1 MTKLKHLRIKTT
13 CIRVVSQFGFPPYP
27 SPRVKSGAGS
37 LPPVRPFPIALGFLT
52 CSLCLMLSLLALVRT
67 AQAHL
72 TKYTGAE
79 HSSTVAEIWIDEE
92 RITLRLEIGDLDQD
106 AFVDLL
112 NDAAPGQDE
121 VSRELLLIGD
131 NGAPLAGA
139 VKVIERRPRTD
150 RSTVSQSTAAQVP
163 GSAEVTYAEVV
174 YELGMHPA
182 TLTLMPP
189 PRMGSDEAAAQIG
202 FIVYHETIPV
212 IDFQYLVRPE
222 TLRLDWRDPWYSAFE
237 NADLKRH
244 HSAPLMTFL
253 YVEPYEVRFEILI
266 RLKAL
271 ASWMS
276 LDVSTQEPI
285 DIDRQARLREQVG
298 QFLLQQSRVQ
308 IDGVRSR
315 PLLDRVEFVRVTPQG
330 IQSLDA
336 AERLT
341 FQTAL
346 VGVILA
352 YATPGPPQD
361 VTVDW
366 THFDDQITSIPAT
379 IIDPVSQLPYDVTP
393 AQPTLRWTNMLDDYN
408 YQVATIDAIA
418 AQAANQFDIPLLS
431 VLLCL
436 AAALIAGFGGFLAL
450 NGVYRITAVAL
461 IFVVAVGVGPFGRI
475 AVRNPFAAP
484 YQLPEVESLLI
495 LQGLL
500 QNTYRAFDFR
510 AENDV
515 YDKLAV
521 STADDLITDIYL
533 QSRKRLVMEAQGGA
547 RAKVQDVQLLDAVQV
562 GPPGKRQRL
571 TFQCAWRITG
581 TVNHW
586 GHTHQR
592 RNQYEARVTIQPIE
606 QTWKIVALDVIEER
620 RLP

>member
-1 MTKLKHLRIKTT
+1 
-13 CIRVVSQFGFPPYP
+13 
-27 SPRVKSGAGS
+27 
-37 LPPVRPFPIALGFLT
+37 
-52 CSLCLMLSLLALVRT
+52 MLSLLALART

-79 HSSTVAEIWIDEE
+79 HSSTVAEIWIDGE
-92 RITLRLEIGDLDQD
+92 RITLRLEIGDLDQETF
-106 AFVDLL
+106 ADLL
-112 NDAAPGQDE
+112 DDE
-121 VSRELLLIGD
+121 ASTQNEVPLDLILTGD
-131 NGAPLAGA
+131 DGTPLAGE

-150 RSTVSQSTAAQVP
+150 RSTASQSTAVQIS
-163 GSAEVTYAEVV
+163 GSPEVTYVEVV
-174 YELGMHPA
+174 YNLAVLPA
-182 TLTLMPP
+182 TLTLTPP
-189 PRMGSDEAAAQIG
+189 LRIGSDEAAAEIG

-222 TLRLDWRDPWYSAFE
+222 TLRLDWDDPWYSAFE

-276 LDVSTQEPI
+276 LDVPIEKPIEPEQ
-285 DIDRQARLREQVG
+285 QARLREQIG
-298 QFLLQQSRVQ
+298 QFLLQQSQVR
-308 IDGVRSR
+308 IDGVKSR

-330 IQSLDA
+330 IQTLDT

-341 FQTAL
+341 FHTAL

-352 YATPGPPQD
+352 YVTPGPPQE

-366 THFDDQITSIPAT
+366 THFDDQITSIPST
-379 IIDPVSQLPYDVTP
+379 VIDPVSQLPYDVTP
-393 AQPTLRWTNMLDDYN
+393 AQPTLRWTNMLDEYN

-418 AQAANQFDIPLLS
+418 AQAANRLEIPLAS

-436 AAALIAGFGGFLAL
+436 AAALLAGFGGFLAL

-461 IFVVAVGVGPFGRI
+461 IFVVAVGVGSFGRI

-521 STADDLITDIYL
+521 SAAGDLITDIYL
-533 QSRKRLVMEAQGGA
+533 QSRQRLVMEEQGGA

-592 RNQYEARVTIQPIE
+592 RNRYDAMITIQPIE
-606 QTWKIVALDVIEER
+606 QNWKIVALDVIEER